1 MVSRVALPV
10 LVVGALV
17 APAAAQ
23 APGAEPAPTP
33 PVVTTTPVPPPA
45 ASCRINLVR
54 VPADMRAEIEGW
66 VAAEPR
72 CRVTLDVRVVATP
85 EGLYVMATDPSGR
98 ILERTVPDATTAG
111 VLIASWAADDGAP
124 AAPTPAPAPEVA
136 TTPEPVAAATPA
148 PAALTPPGGPG
159 ALTTPAPWTPSDG
172 GPAPV
177 AVDDDRITALRA
189 TVGLTTLIGERSSF
203 ETVGLRAHVD
213 LWRFARRFKL
223 GASGAVRRTS
233 EPSSEV
239 SSLDDVVLG
248 GYIAMDLAPGQRLAV
263 RGTAGF
269 AATITT
275 GDYMVETKGNVVVG
289 PTAELT
295 LTAGYAITQRLELQ
309 AGAVVSLMEQD
320 IATQQGT
327 VLYRRDILGEL
338 YIGVGFRR

>member
-1 MVSRVALPV
+1 MVSRVALPM
-10 LVVGALV
+10 LVAGALV

-98 ILERTVPDATTAG
+98 ILERTVPDGTTAG

-124 AAPTPAPAPEVA
+124 AAATPAPAPAPAVVA
-136 TTPEPVAAATPA
+136 TTPEPAATPA
-148 PAALTPPGGPG
+148 AAFAPPG
-159 ALTTPAPWTPSDG
+159 ALTTPAPWTPTDG

-189 TVGLTTLIGERSSF
+189 TAGLTTMVGEEHAF
-203 ETVGLRAHVD
+203 ETIGLRAHVD

-223 GASGAVRRTS
+223 GASAGVRRTS
-233 EPSSEV
+233 DLSVEV
-239 SSLDDVVLG
+239 QALDDVVLG
-248 GYIAMDLAPGQRLAV
+248 GYIAMDLAPGRRLAV

-275 GDYMVETKGNVVVG
+275 GDYYMVETKGDVVVG

-295 LTAGYAITQRLELQ
+295 LTAGYAITRQLELQ
-309 AGAVVSLMEQD
+309 AGAVLSLMEQD

-338 YIGVGFRR
+338 FLGVGFRR